1 MYAIQHE
8 GVNDMETFLI
18 DYIGFN
24 GSRAWDIQRAATLL
38 DAVCAHKRLFP
49 HSFAIRVRS
58 LGA

>member
-1 MYAIQHE
+1 
-8 GVNDMETFLI
+8 VNDMETFLI